1 MNRKQRRAGR
11 TAPSQ
16 PGAGVPETF
25 ARAVQFHHAGRLAEA
40 QTLYRRVLAMDPRH
54 ADSLHRLGVIAYQA
68 GQPQSA
74 VELIRKAIAQNAVA
88 APYHLHLG
96 LALAALGR
104 VEEAVA
110 ASHIALK
117 LDPRQPDI
125 HNNLGVL
132 LMQLGQ
138 WDAAADC
145 YRQAIALA
153 PELPNAHGNL
163 GIVLRWM
170 GKPAEA
176 LASLIRSLDIQPEQP
191 EVLSNLAL
199 ARMAQGDA
207 RGALEA
213 ALRGLALEETP
224 QSRRLF
230 VQCVK
235 DMRFAG
241 EAEVL
246 RPWLLRALTEGW
258 DRPGDLA
265 RVCADVVKHAGDLT
279 SDTLLLALLR
289 LTPNL
294 DIELEK
300 RLTAARR
307 DFLRDL
313 VDGSEP
319 GALDFYSA
327 LAQQCFI
334 NEYVF
339 GHGEDEIAQACEL
352 RDKMISA
359 FGTGAP
365 VPATWLIAVAAYFP
379 LGALPSAGRLL
390 ENAWPAAVESILT
403 QQIREPQEEQRL
415 RASIVRLTEIADE
428 NSQAVQAQYEENPY
442 PRWVRA
448 GTAEAQE
455 LGPYLRQAF
464 PQAKIAPVGTGT
476 GVDILLAG
484 CGTGRNAIETTQ
496 KFAGARTLAVD
507 LSLNSL
513 AHAARKSREMG
524 LQIEYAQADLL
535 ALGSL
540 DRRFDVIEAVG
551 VLHHLAD
558 PLAGWRVL
566 LSLLRPGGVMV
577 LGLYSEVARRNLPRI
592 AGQSADD
599 VRRERQR
606 LLETGDQREV
616 LLASADFFTI
626 STCRDLLFHV
636 QEHHLTLAGIGQF
649 LDDHGLVL
657 LGFSV
662 DDDVLAAYRQ
672 RFADDPAAT
681 DLEHWQEFERD
692 NPDTFAGMYQFW
704 VQRSA

>member
-1 MNRKQRRAGR
+1 MNRKQRRASK

-16 PGAGVPETF
+16 PAASMPETF
-25 ARAVQFHHAGRLAEA
+25 ARAVQFHHAGRLVEA
-40 QTLYRRVLAMDPRH
+40 QQLYRRALAMEPRH

-68 GQPQSA
+68 GQPALA
-74 VELIRKAIAQNAVA
+74 VEWIRKAIAQNAVA

-104 VEEAVA
+104 VDEAVV
-110 ASHIALK
+110 ASRIALK
-117 LDPRQPDI
+117 LDPHQPDI

-132 LMQLGQ
+132 LMQLNQ

-170 GKPAEA
+170 GQPAQA
-176 LASLIRSLDIQPEQP
+176 LDSLIRSLDIQPDQP

-199 ARMAQGDA
+199 AQLALGDA

-235 DMRFAG
+235 DLRFADKA
-241 EAEVL
+241 EAL
-246 RPWLLRALTEGW
+246 RPWLQRALNEGW
-258 DRPGDLA
+258 DRPSDLA
-265 RVCADVVKHAGDLT
+265 RVSADVIKHAGDLT
-279 SDTLLLALLR
+279 SDTLLHALLR

-294 DIELEK
+294 DMELEK
-300 RLTAARR
+300 RLTASRR
-307 DFLRDL
+307 DFLRD
-313 VDGSEP
+313 VMDANQP

-339 GHGEDEIAQACEL
+339 GHGEDEIAQAREL
-352 RDKMISA
+352 RDRISA
-359 FGTGAP
+359 AVEAGAP

-379 LGALPSAGRLL
+379 LGALPSASRLL
-390 ENAWPAAVESILT
+390 ERPWPDAVETILT
-403 QQIREPQEEQRL
+403 QQIREPEEEQGL
-415 RASIVRLTEIADE
+415 RAGIVRLTEIADAG
-428 NSQAVQAQYEENPY
+428 SQAVQAQYEENPY

-448 GTAEAQE
+448 GTAEAQD
-455 LGPYLRQAF
+455 LTFYLRQSF
-464 PQAKIAPVGTGT
+464 PYATVAQLGAGA
-476 GVDILLAG
+476 GVDILIAG

-496 KFAGARTLAVD
+496 KFMGARTLAVD

-524 LQIEYAQADLL
+524 LDIEYTQADLL
-535 ALGSL
+535 AMGSL
-540 DRRFDVIEAVG
+540 DRRFDLIEAVG

-566 LSLLRPGGVMV
+566 LSMLRPRGVMM
-577 LGLYSEVARRNLPRI
+577 LGFYSEVARRNLPRI

-599 VRRERQR
+599 IRRERQR
-606 LLETGDQREV
+606 LLETSDQRDV
-616 LLASADFFTI
+616 LLASADFFTT

-636 QEHHLTLAGIGQF
+636 QEHHLALAGISQF
-649 LDDHGLVL
+649 LRDHDLTL
-657 LGFSV
+657 LGFST

-672 RFADDPAAT
+672 RFPDDSAAT
-681 DLEHWQEFERD
+681 DLEHWQEFEQD
-692 NPDTFAGMYQFW
+692 NPDTFAGMYQLW
-704 VQRSA
+704 VQKPA

>member
-1 MNRKQRRAGR
+1 MNRKQRRAGK
-11 TAPSQ
+11 TAPPAAS
-16 PGAGVPETF
+16 VPEAF
-25 ARAVQFHHAGRLAEA
+25 AQAVQFHHAGRLGEAE
-40 QTLYRRVLAMDPRH
+40 TLYRRVLALEPRH

-104 VEEAVA
+104 LEEAMA
-110 ASHIALK
+110 ASHVALK
-117 LDPRQPDI
+117 LDPHQPDS

-138 WDAAADC
+138 WEAAADR

-170 GKPAEA
+170 GKPGEA
-176 LASLIRSLDIQPEQP
+176 IASLLRSLDIQPHQS

-199 ARMAQGDA
+199 AQLAQGD
-207 RGALEA
+207 RRDALEA
-213 ALRGLALEETP
+213 AMRGLVLEETP

-235 DMRFAG
+235 DLRFAG
-241 EAEVL
+241 EAEAL
-246 RPWLLRALTEGW
+246 RPWLLRALKEGW
-258 DRPGDLA
+258 DRPSDLA
-265 RVCADVVKHAGDLT
+265 RVSADVVKHAGDLT
-279 SDTLLLALLR
+279 SDTLLHALLR

-294 DIELEK
+294 DMELET
-300 RLTAARR
+300 RLTVSRR
-307 DFLRDL
+307 DFLQRAA
-313 VDGSEP
+313 VAEEP
-319 GALDFYSA
+319 GGLDFYSA

-339 GHGEDEIAQACEL
+339 GHDDDEIALAREL
-352 RDKMISA
+352 RERISA
-359 FGTGAP
+359 AVETGATVP
-365 VPATWLIAVAAYFP
+365 VTWLIAVATYFP
-379 LGALPSAGRLL
+379 LGALPSASRLL
-390 ENAWPAAVESILT
+390 ERSWPAAVEAILT
-403 QQIREPQEEQRL
+403 QQMREPEEEQRL
-415 RASIVRLTEIADE
+415 RASLVRMTEIADAG
-428 NSQAVQAQYEENPY
+428 SQAVQAQYEENPY

-448 GTAEAQE
+448 GTAQAQD
-455 LGPYLRQAF
+455 LTFYLRQSF
-464 PQAKIAPVGTGT
+464 PYVTVAQVGSGECI
-476 GVDILLAG
+476 DILIAG

-496 KFAGARTLAVD
+496 KFTGARTLAVD
-507 LSLNSL
+507 LSLSSL

-524 LQIEYAQADLL
+524 LEIEYAQADLL
-535 ALGSL
+535 ALGDI
-540 DRRFDVIEAVG
+540 DRRFDLIEAVG

-566 LSLLRPGGVMV
+566 LSLLRPGGVML
-577 LGLYSEVARRNLPRI
+577 LGFYSEVARQNLPHS
-592 AGQSADD
+592 AGRSADD

-606 LLETGDQREV
+606 LMQTSDQRDV
-616 LLASADFFTI
+616 LLASADFFTT

-636 QEHHLTLAGIGQF
+636 QEHHLTLASIGRF
-649 LDDHGLVL
+649 LDDQGLVL
-657 LGFSV
+657 LGFCV

-704 VQRSA
+704 VQKPV

>member
-11 TAPSQ
+11 TAPPAAS
-16 PGAGVPETF
+16 VPETF
-25 ARAVQFHHAGRLAEA
+25 ARAVQFHHAGCLAEA
-40 QTLYRRVLAMDPRH
+40 QQLYRRVVAMEPRH

-74 VELIRKAIAQNAVA
+74 VELIRKAIANNDVA

-117 LDPRQPDI
+117 LDPHQPDI

-138 WDAAADC
+138 WDSAADC

-176 LASLIRSLDIQPEQP
+176 LASLLRSLDIQPNQP

-199 ARMAQGDA
+199 AQLALGDA

-213 ALRGLALEETP
+213 VLRGLVLEETP

-235 DMRFAG
+235 DLRFAV
-241 EAEVL
+241 EAEAL
-246 RPWLLRALTEGW
+246 RPWLLRALSEGW
-258 DRPGDLA
+258 DRPSDLA
-265 RVCADVVKHAGDLT
+265 RVSADIIKHAGDLT
-279 SDTLLLALLR
+279 GDVLLHALLR

-300 RLTAARR
+300 RLTASRR
-307 DFLRDL
+307 DFLQR
-313 VDGSEP
+313 VAAGKEP

-339 GHGEDEIAQACEL
+339 GHSEDEIAQAREL
-352 RDKMISA
+352 RDRISA
-359 FGTGAP
+359 AVEAGAP
-365 VPATWLIAVAAYFP
+365 VPAPWLIAVAAYFP
-379 LGALPSAGRLL
+379 LGALPSASRLL
-390 ENAWPAAVESILT
+390 ERAWPDAVETILA
-403 QQIREPQEEQRL
+403 QQIREPEEEQRL
-415 RASIVRLTEIADE
+415 RAGLVRLTEITDAV
-428 NSQAVQAQYEENPY
+428 SQAVQAQYEENPY

-448 GTAEAQE
+448 GTAEAQD
-455 LGPYLRQAF
+455 LTFYLRQSF
-464 PQAKIAPVGTGT
+464 PYATVAQLGGSA
-476 GVDILLAG
+476 GVDILIAG

-507 LSLNSL
+507 LSLRSL
-513 AHAARKSREMG
+513 AHAARKSRERG
-524 LQIEYAQADLL
+524 LEITYAQADLL
-535 ALGSL
+535 ALDAL
-540 DRRFDVIEAVG
+540 DRRFDLIEAVG

-566 LSLLRPGGVMV
+566 LSLLRPGGVML
-577 LGLYSEVARRNLPRI
+577 LGFYSEVARRNLPRI

-606 LLETGDQREV
+606 LIQTSDQRDV
-616 LLASADFFTI
+616 LLASSDFFTT

-636 QEHHLTLAGIGQF
+636 QEHHLSLASIGQF
-649 LDDHGLVL
+649 LGDHGLVL
-657 LGFSV
+657 LGFCV

-672 RFADDPAAT
+672 RFADDPVAT

-704 VQRSA
+704 VQKAA

>member
-11 TAPSQ
+11 TAHSQ

-110 ASHIALK
+110 ASRIALK

-138 WDAAADC
+138 WAAAADC
-145 YRQAIALA
+145 YRHAIALA

-170 GKPAEA
+170 GKSAEA
-176 LASLIRSLDIQPEQP
+176 MASLIRSLDIQPEQP

-199 ARMAQGDA
+199 ARLAQGDA

-235 DMRFAG
+235 DLRFAG

-279 SDTLLLALLR
+279 GDPLLHALLR

-300 RLTAARR
+300 YLTAVRR

-339 GHGEDEIAQACEL
+339 GHGEDEIAQAREL

-379 LGALPSAGRLL
+379 LGALPSARGLL
-390 ENAWPAAVESILT
+390 E
-403 QQIREPQEEQRL
+403 R
-415 RASIVRLTEIADE
+415 
-428 NSQAVQAQYEENPY
+428 
-442 PRWVRA
+442 
-448 GTAEAQE
+448 
-455 LGPYLRQAF
+455 
-464 PQAKIAPVGTGT
+464 
-476 GVDILLAG
+476 
-484 CGTGRNAIETTQ
+484 
-496 KFAGARTLAVD
+496 
-507 LSLNSL
+507 
-513 AHAARKSREMG
+513 
-524 LQIEYAQADLL
+524 
-535 ALGSL
+535 
-540 DRRFDVIEAVG
+540 
-551 VLHHLAD
+551 
-558 PLAGWRVL
+558 
-566 LSLLRPGGVMV
+566 
-577 LGLYSEVARRNLPRI
+577 
-592 AGQSADD
+592 
-599 VRRERQR
+599 
-606 LLETGDQREV
+606 
-616 LLASADFFTI
+616 
-626 STCRDLLFHV
+626 
-636 QEHHLTLAGIGQF
+636 
-649 LDDHGLVL
+649 
-657 LGFSV
+657 
-662 DDDVLAAYRQ
+662 
-672 RFADDPAAT
+672 
-681 DLEHWQEFERD
+681 
-692 NPDTFAGMYQFW
+692 
-704 VQRSA
+704 

>member
-1 MNRKQRRAGR
+1 MNRKQRRAGK
-11 TAPSQ
+11 TAPS
-16 PGAGVPETF
+16 AASVPETF

-40 QTLYRRVLAMDPRH
+40 QTLYRRVLTMEPRH

-68 GQPQSA
+68 GQPASA
-74 VELIRKAIAQNAVA
+74 VELIRKAIAQRAVA

-96 LALAALGR
+96 LALAALGQMD
-104 VEEAVA
+104 EAVA
-110 ASHIALK
+110 ASRVALK
-117 LDPRQPDI
+117 LDPGQPDI

-132 LMQLGQ
+132 LMQQGQ
-138 WDAAADC
+138 WEEAAQC

-153 PELPNAHGNL
+153 PHLPTAHGNL
-163 GIVLRWM
+163 GIVLRSM
-170 GKPAEA
+170 AKPVEA
-176 LASLIRSLDIQPEQP
+176 VSCLTRSLEIHPAQP

-199 ARMAQGDA
+199 AHLAQGD
-207 RGALEA
+207 RRRALEA
-213 ALRGLALEETP
+213 ALRGLTLEEMP

-230 VQCVK
+230 VQCVR
-235 DMRFAG
+235 DLRFAS

-265 RVCADVVKHAGDLT
+265 RVSADAVKHAGDLT
-279 SDTLLLALLR
+279 GDTLLHALLR

-294 DIELEK
+294 EIELEK
-300 RLTAARR
+300 RLTASRR
-307 DFLRDL
+307 DFLRD
-313 VDGSEP
+313 VMDGNEP

-339 GHGEDEIAQACEL
+339 GHDEDEIAQAREL

-359 FGTGAP
+359 VETGPP
-365 VPATWLIAVAAYFP
+365 VPAAWLIAVAAYFP
-379 LGALPSAGRLL
+379 LGALPSARRLL
-390 ENAWPAAVESILT
+390 ERSWPDAVEAILT
-403 QQIREPQEEQRL
+403 QQIREPEDEQYL
-415 RASIVRLTEIADE
+415 RTSIARLTEITDAG
-428 NSQAVQAQYEENPY
+428 SQAVQAQYEENPY

-448 GTAEAQE
+448 GTAEAQD
-455 LGPYLRQAF
+455 LTFYLRQAF
-464 PQAKIAPVGTGT
+464 PYAKLAPVSAGA
-476 GVDILLAG
+476 GVDILIAG

-496 KFAGARTLAVD
+496 KFTGAHTLAVD

-513 AHAARKSREMG
+513 AHATRKSREMG
-524 LQIEYAQADLL
+524 LEIEYAQADLL

-540 DRRFDVIEAVG
+540 DRRFDLIEAVG

-566 LSLLRPGGVMV
+566 LSLLRPGGVML
-577 LGLYSEVARRNLPRI
+577 LGFYSEVARRNLPRI
-592 AGQSADD
+592 TGQSADD
-599 VRRERQR
+599 VRRERQH
-606 LLETGDQREV
+606 LLETSDQREV
-616 LLASADFFTI
+616 LLACADFFTT

-704 VQRSA
+704 VQKAA

>member
-1 MNRKQRRAGR
+1 MGK
-11 TAPSQ
+11 S
-16 PGAGVPETF
+16 
-25 ARAVQFHHAGRLAEA
+25 AEA
-40 QTLYRRVLAMDPRH
+40 M
-54 ADSLHRLGVIAYQA
+54 
-68 GQPQSA
+68 
-74 VELIRKAIAQNAVA
+74 
-88 APYHLHLG
+88 
-96 LALAALGR
+96 
-104 VEEAVA
+104 
-110 ASHIALK
+110 
-117 LDPRQPDI
+117 
-125 HNNLGVL
+125 
-132 LMQLGQ
+132 
-138 WDAAADC
+138 
-145 YRQAIALA
+145 
-153 PELPNAHGNL
+153 
-163 GIVLRWM
+163 
-170 GKPAEA
+170 
-176 LASLIRSLDIQPEQP
+176 ASLIRSLDIQPEQP

-199 ARMAQGDA
+199 ARLAQGDA

-235 DMRFAG
+235 DLRFAG

-279 SDTLLLALLR
+279 GDPLLHALLR

-300 RLTAARR
+300 YLTAVRR

-339 GHGEDEIAQACEL
+339 GHGEDEIAQAREL

-379 LGALPSAGRLL
+379 LGALPSARGLL
-390 ENAWPAAVESILT
+390 ERSWPGAVEAILA
-403 QQIREPQEEQRL
+403 QQIREPEDEQHL
-415 RASIVRLTEIADE
+415 RTSIPRLTEITDAG
-428 NSQAVQAQYEENPY
+428 SQAVQAQYEENPY

-448 GTAEAQE
+448 GTAEAQD
-455 LGPYLRQAF
+455 LTFYLRQAF
-464 PQAKIAPVGTGT
+464 PYAKLGPVSARA
-476 GVDILLAG
+476 GVDILIAG
-484 CGTGRNAIETTQ
+484 CGTGRNAIETAQ
-496 KFAGARTLAVD
+496 KFAGARTLALD
-507 LSLNSL
+507 LSLSSL

-524 LQIEYAQADLL
+524 LEIEYAQADLL

-540 DRRFDVIEAVG
+540 DRRFDLIEAVG

-566 LSLLRPGGVMV
+566 LSLLRPGGVML
-577 LGLYSEVARRNLPRI
+577 LGFYSEVARRNLPPI
-592 AGQSADD
+592 AGQGADN

-606 LLETGDQREV
+606 LMQTSDQREV
-616 LLASADFFTI
+616 LLASADFFTT
-626 STCRDLLFHV
+626 SACRDLLFHV
-636 QEHHLTLAGIGQF
+636 QEHYLTLAGIGQF
-649 LDDHGLVL
+649 LGDHGLVL

-672 RFADDPAAT
+672 RFGDDPAAT

-704 VQRSA
+704 VQKTA

>member
-1 MNRKQRRAGR
+1 M
-11 TAPSQ
+11 
-16 PGAGVPETF
+16 
-25 ARAVQFHHAGRLAEA
+25 
-40 QTLYRRVLAMDPRH
+40 LYRRVLAMDPRH

-74 VELIRKAIAQNAVA
+74 AELIRKAIAQNAVA

-110 ASHIALK
+110 TSQVALK

-132 LMQLGQ
+132 LMQLGR

-145 YRQAIALA
+145 YRHAIALA

-170 GKPAEA
+170 GRSAEA
-176 LASLIRSLDIQPEQP
+176 LASLIKSLDIQPEQP
-191 EVLSNLAL
+191 EVLGNLAL
-199 ARMAQGDA
+199 ARLALGDA

-213 ALRGLALEETP
+213 VLRALTLEETP

-235 DMRFAG
+235 DLRFSG
-241 EAEVL
+241 EAEML
-246 RPWLLRALTEGW
+246 RPLLLRAFHDGW

-265 RVCADVVKHAGDLT
+265 RVSADVVKHAGDFT
-279 SDTLLLALLR
+279 GDPLLHALLR

-294 DIELEK
+294 DLELEK
-300 RLTAARR
+300 LLTASRR
-307 DFLRDL
+307 DFLQR
-313 VDGSEP
+313 VAAAQEP
-319 GALDFYSA
+319 AGLDFYSA

-339 GHGEDEIAQACEL
+339 GHGDDEIALAREL
-352 RDKMISA
+352 LARVIA
-359 FGTGAP
+359 AVETGAP
-365 VPATWLIAVAAYFP
+365 VPAAWLIAVAAYFP

-390 ENAWPAAVESILT
+390 EKAWPAAVESILT

-428 NSQAVQAQYEENPY
+428 NSKAVEAQYEDNPY

-464 PQAKIAPVGTGT
+464 PQAKIAPVSTGT
-476 GVDILLAG
+476 GVDILIAG

-496 KFAGARTLAVD
+496 KFAGSRTLAVD
-507 LSLNSL
+507 LSLSSL

-524 LQIEYAQADLL
+524 LEIEYAQADLL

-540 DRRFDVIEAVG
+540 ERRFDVIEAVG
-551 VLHHLAD
+551 VLHHLAE

-566 LSLLRPGGVMV
+566 LSLLRPGGVMA
-577 LGLYSEVARRNLPRI
+577 LGFYSEVARRNLPRNL
-592 AGQSADD
+592 GQSADD
-599 VRRERQR
+599 IRRERQR
-606 LLETGDQREV
+606 LLDTDQREV

-636 QEHHLTLAGIGQF
+636 QEHHMNLAGIGQF
-649 LDDHGLVL
+649 LGDHGLAL

-704 VQRSA
+704 VQKPA

>member
-1 MNRKQRRAGR
+1 MNRKQRRAGKI
-11 TAPSQ
+11 APS
-16 PGAGVPETF
+16 AASVPETF
-25 ARAVQFHHAGRLAEA
+25 AHAVQFHHAGRLAEA
-40 QTLYRRVLAMDPRH
+40 QVLYRRVLTMEPRH

-74 VELIRKAIAQNAVA
+74 AELIRKAIAQNAVA

-138 WDAAADC
+138 WEAAADC

-170 GKPAEA
+170 GRPVEA
-176 LASLIRSLDIQPEQP
+176 LASLVRSLDIQPEQP

-199 ARMAQGDA
+199 ARLAQGDA

-230 VQCVK
+230 VQCVT
-235 DMRFAG
+235 DLRFAG
-241 EAEVL
+241 EADTL

-265 RVCADVVKHAGDLT
+265 RVSADVVKHAGDLAG
-279 SDTLLLALLR
+279 DALLHALLR

-294 DIELEK
+294 DMELET
-300 RLTAARR
+300 RLTALRR
-307 DFLRDL
+307 DFLRD
-313 VDGSEP
+313 VRDGSDP
-319 GALDFYSA
+319 GALEFYSA

-339 GHGEDEIAQACEL
+339 DHGEDEIAQAREL
-352 RDKMISA
+352 RDKMIS
-359 FGTGAP
+359 GVETGAP
-365 VPATWLIAVAAYFP
+365 VPAAWLIAVAAYFP
-379 LGALPSAGRLL
+379 LGALPSARLL
-390 ENAWPAAVESILT
+390 LERSWPDAVEAILT
-403 QQIREPQEEQRL
+403 QQIREPEEEQRL
-415 RASIVRLTEIADE
+415 RTGIARLTEIADAG
-428 NSQAVQAQYEENPY
+428 SRVVRAQYEENPY
-442 PRWVRA
+442 PRWIRA
-448 GTAEAQE
+448 GTAEAQD
-455 LGPYLRQAF
+455 LTFYLRQAF
-464 PQAKIAPVGTGT
+464 PYAKLAPVSAGA
-476 GVDILLAG
+476 GVDILIAG
-484 CGTGRNAIETTQ
+484 CGTGRNAIETAQ

-524 LQIEYAQADLL
+524 LEIEYAQADLL
-535 ALGSL
+535 ALESL
-540 DRRFDVIEAVG
+540 ERRFDLIEAVG

-566 LSLLRPGGVMV
+566 LSLLRPGGVMM
-577 LGLYSEVARRNLPRI
+577 LGFYSEVARRNLPRI
-592 AGQSADD
+592 AGQGAAD

-606 LLETGDQREV
+606 LLETSDQREV
-616 LLASADFFTI
+616 LLASADFFTT

-662 DDDVLAAYRQ
+662 DDAVLAAYRR

-704 VQRSA
+704 VQKSA